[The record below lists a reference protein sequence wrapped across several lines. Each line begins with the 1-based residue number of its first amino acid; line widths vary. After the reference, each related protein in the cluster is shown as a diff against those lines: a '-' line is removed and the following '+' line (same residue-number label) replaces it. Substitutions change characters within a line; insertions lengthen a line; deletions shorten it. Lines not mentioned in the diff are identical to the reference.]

1 MGNATVSVS
10 LPTSLLADVDKRVDD
25 GEYEDR
31 SDAVATALEKELN
44 ER

>member
-10 LPTSLLADVDKRVDD
+10 LPTSLLADVDELVDD

-31 SDAVATALEKELN
+31 SDAVSTALDKEIN
-44 ER
+44 GS